1 MASEAD
7 TIPREYDRLAPRY
20 DRRWRSY
27 LAGTLDAV
35 MGSLDL
41 RGDERLL
48 DVACGTG
55 ELERRL
61 LARWPGLH
69 VVGID
74 LSRGMLDYAAK
85 KAFGT
90 QVAWLC
96 AKSSQLPI
104 ADGEFDVAI
113 CANSFH
119 YFRAPEQALREMRR
133 ILRPNGMLVLVDWCD
148 DYLSCRLCSLWLRMT
163 DPAFGRMYGI
173 ESLRCLLAAADLPIE
188 RADHFRVGWIWGMM
202 RFICRRG

>member
-1 MASEAD
+1 MASEAE

-35 MGSLDL
+35 VSSLDL
-41 RGDERLL
+41 SGDERLL

-61 LARWPGLH
+61 LAHWPGVH
-69 VVGID
+69 AVGVD
-74 LSRGMLDYAAK
+74 LSLGMLNHAAM
-85 KAFGT
+85 KAFGP

-96 AKSSQLPI
+96 AKSSQLPF
-104 ADGEFDVAI
+104 AAGTFDVVI
-113 CANSFH
+113 CASSFH
-119 YFRAPEQALREMRR
+119 YFREPDQALREMRR

-148 DYLSCRLCSLWLRMT
+148 DFLSCRLCSMWLRMT
-163 DPAFGRMYGI
+163 DPAFCRMYGM
-173 ESLRCLLAAADLPIE
+173 ESLGRLLAAADLPVE

-202 RFICRRG
+202 RFICRRA